1 MPEVASARSTTDN
14 SRAESTAAR
23 NTAIAQESIANDVAE
38 TGGSPQ
44 DDARSSS
51 LSRSVSHKPSLGYSM
66 GGSYRRQSFIAA
78 GTSRSAFLPGL
89 QGTEQGYLTKNEE
102 QDVRDDERSLLRDNN
117 LIPPKHPRRG
127 SATSTRGK
135 SKVIMSKVRT
145 PGYADNEATIE
156 SGDEENQ
163 TDSQAPHETT
173 SLLPNGDPSLPYG
186 GIDSSDQIDKKW
198 GEAVSSGN
206 VQTTWQR
213 EAKVLGRYS
222 RSLILTYSLQYSLT
236 VCSVFAIGHLGT
248 IELGAV
254 SLASMTTNITGYA
267 VLQGLATSLDT
278 LCAQAYGSG
287 NKKLVGLQAQRMVL
301 FLYVV
306 LVPIGIIWLAGG
318 PILAKIVPDPR
329 TADLAGLYLKV
340 ALAGAPGYATF
351 EAMKRYA
358 QAQGLF
364 TANLYVLLVLAPL
377 NAFLHWLL
385 IWQIGLGFV
394 GAPLSV
400 AIVETL
406 MPFSL
411 GLYLYF
417 VAGREC
423 WGGFSSQALKNW
435 WPMIRLALPGLV
447 MVLAEYLAFEILTFG
462 ASWISTTHLAAQ
474 SVCSTVL
481 ILLYNIP
488 FPVSVASSTRI
499 ANLIGAGLPGA
510 AKISAKA
517 ALVISAG
524 IGIFNALILSMCR
537 AYIPKLFTQ
546 DQAVIDIVAML
557 MPLLASF
564 QLFDALATSCNGILR
579 GIGRQEVGGYVSL
592 AAYYGI
598 AMPISFGTGFGLGW
612 GLLGLWA
619 GPAIAQLL

>member
-1 MPEVASARSTTDN
+1 MPESESDSVPNDTVID
-14 SRAESTAAR
+14 STAAR
-23 NTAIAQESIANDVAE
+23 NTAIAQESIAIDVAQ
-38 TGGSPQ
+38 TSGSPP
-44 DDARSSS
+44 DDEQLISMLRS
-51 LSRSVSHKPSLGYSM
+51 LSRKPSMGYSM

-89 QGTEQGYLTKNEE
+89 QGTEQGYLTKDEE

-117 LIPPKHPRRG
+117 LLPPKHPRR
-127 SATSTRGK
+127 SSTASTK
-135 SKVIMSKVRT
+135 SKANASLSKVKSG
-145 PGYADNEATIE
+145 GYADNESTIE
-156 SGDEENQ
+156 SGDEESLP
-163 TDSQAPHETT
+163 TGQAPTETT
-173 SLLPNGDPSLPYG
+173 SLLQAGDPTLPYG
-186 GIDSSDQIDKKW
+186 GQDSPDQIDKKW
-198 GEAVSSGN
+198 DEAVSAGN
-206 VQTTWQR
+206 VKTTWQR

-222 RSLILTYSLQYSLT
+222 RSLILTYFLQYSLT

-287 NKKLVGLQAQRMVL
+287 NKKLVGVQAQRMIL

-306 LVPIGIIWLAGG
+306 LVPIGIVWLAGG
-318 PILAKIVPDPR
+318 RILSKIVPDPH
-329 TADLAGLYLKV
+329 TAELAGLYLKV

-377 NAFLHWLL
+377 NAFLHWLFVWHL
-385 IWQIGLGFV
+385 GLGFV

-462 ASWISTTHLAAQ
+462 ASWISTSHLAAQ

-499 ANLIGAGLPGA
+499 ANLIGAQLPDA
-510 AKISAKA
+510 AKTSAKA

-524 IGIFNALILSMCR
+524 IGIFNALILSTCR
-537 AYIPKLFTQ
+537 AYIPRLFTK
-546 DQAVIDIVAML
+546 DQAVIDIVANL

-598 AMPISFGTGFGLGW
+598 AMPISFGTGFGLKW